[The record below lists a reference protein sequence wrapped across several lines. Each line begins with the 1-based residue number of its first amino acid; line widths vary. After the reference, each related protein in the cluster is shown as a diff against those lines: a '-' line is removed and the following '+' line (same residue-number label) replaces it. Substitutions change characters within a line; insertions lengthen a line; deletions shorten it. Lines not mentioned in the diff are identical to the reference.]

1 MIRKNTKISKLIGTL
16 ILSFFIAISSVN
28 ITFAVESEEKTSGG
42 SNGSSS
48 QTVTIPP
55 IIPVKDKIYIPVNTS
70 GESNKNYLQNRLLP
84 SIANVI
90 ISITGGLSL
99 LFAIV
104 SGIQML
110 TAYGNSDQA
119 TAARKTL
126 TFALVGLVISA
137 LSYGIVAI
145 IASITV

>member
-1 MIRKNTKISKLIGTL
+1 
-16 ILSFFIAISSVN
+16 V
-28 ITFAVESEEKTSGG
+28 VKT
-42 SNGSSS
+42 
-48 QTVTIPP
+48 TR
-55 IIPVKDKIYIPVNTS
+55 IIYK
-70 GESNKNYLQNRLLP
+70 NRLLP
-84 SIANVI
+84 SIASVI
-90 ISITGGLSL
+90 IAITGGLSL

-110 TAYGNSDQA
+110 TAYGNADQA

-126 TFALVGLVISA
+126 VFALVGLVISS

>member
-1 MIRKNTKISKLIGTL
+1 N
-16 ILSFFIAISSVN
+16 
-28 ITFAVESEEKTSGG
+28 KT
-42 SNGSSS
+42 
-48 QTVTIPP
+48 
-55 IIPVKDKIYIPVNTS
+55 
-70 GESNKNYLQNRLLP
+70 YLQNRLLP